1 MLIRIIGE
9 GKSKRDCKMNTMKC
23 MTTIAFIVL
32 SINISF
38 SQTWKE
44 WFNQKKTQKEYL
56 IKQIAALKVYGNYLK
71 EGYDIAQK
79 GLSMVSDIK
88 GRNFGDHKEH
98 FGLLKIVKDDLS
110 NDSRIHLILARQVA
124 IINELRE
131 LKEVCRNSEGL
142 TEEEVRYIDLVYTN
156 VFRDCERSIAALE
169 NVISDGAYQMTDDER
184 IESIEAIYND
194 MNTKYAFT
202 RTFCGSTEM
211 LIMQRSAEKLEIE
224 SARSLNGVL

>member
-1 MLIRIIGE
+1 
-9 GKSKRDCKMNTMKC
+9 MNTMKC

-32 SINISF
+32 LINISY

-56 IKQIAALKVYGNYLK
+56 VKQIAALKVYANYLK

-98 FGLLKIVKDDLS
+98 FGSLKIVKDDLG
-110 NDSRIHLILARQVA
+110 NDSRIHLILTRQVA
-124 IINELRE
+124 IINELNE
-131 LKEVCRNSEGL
+131 LKNVCRNNESL
-142 TEEEVRYIDLVYTN
+142 TRQEVRYVNSVYTN
-156 VFRDCERSIAALE
+156 LLRECEGTIAQLQT
-169 NVISDGAYQMTDDER
+169 VTSDGAYQMTDDER
-184 IESIEAIYND
+184 IESIEAIYHD

-202 RTFCGSTEM
+202 RTFCNSTEM

-224 SARSLNGVL
+224 SARSLNGML

>member
-1 MLIRIIGE
+1 
-9 GKSKRDCKMNTMKC
+9 MNTMKR
-23 MTTIAFIVL
+23 MTTIAFIIL
-32 SINISF
+32 SINIGF

-56 IKQIAALKVYGNYLK
+56 VKQIAALKVYANYLK

-88 GRNFGDHKEH
+88 GRNFGDHMEH
-98 FGLLKIVKDDLS
+98 FGSLKIVKDDLG
-110 NDSRIHLILARQVA
+110 NDSRIHLILTRQVA

-131 LKEVCRNSEGL
+131 LKKVCRNSEDL
-142 TEEEVRYIDLVYTN
+142 TEEEVRYIDLVYSN
-156 VFRDCERSIAALE
+156 LLKDCDRSIATLDH
-169 NVISDGAYQMTDDER
+169 VISDGAYQMTDDER
-184 IESIEAIYND
+184 IESIEVIYRD

>member
-1 MLIRIIGE
+1 M
-9 GKSKRDCKMNTMKC
+9 KR
-23 MTTIAFIVL
+23 MTTIAFIIL
-32 SINISF
+32 SINIGF

-98 FGLLKIVKDDLS
+98 FGSPKIVKDDLS
-110 NDSRIHLILARQVA
+110 NDSRIHLILTRQLA

-131 LKEVCRNSEGL
+131 LRNVCRNSESL
-142 TEEEVRYIDLVYTN
+142 TREEVRYVNSVYTHLL
-156 VFRDCERSIAALE
+156 RECERTIAELQRARKAEVGHEVSSIPFFL
-169 NVISDGAYQMTDDER
+169 
-184 IESIEAIYND
+184 
-194 MNTKYAFT
+194 K
-202 RTFCGSTEM
+202 
-211 LIMQRSAEKLEIE
+211 
-224 SARSLNGVL
+224 